1 MTLFKESKIMAV
13 KKNLRITINF
23 YKKLYLL
30 VITWKKIF
38 IEASGTNNIHTEK
51 DVFYSCY
58 F

>member
-1 MTLFKESKIMAV
+1 MAV